1 MNMTHFIAK
10 ASFAA
15 ILAIASIPATFS
27 VASAAS
33 PERASVV
40 EIQYHRPAPP
50 RACSP
55 IRAVEKARYA
65 GLRNARVTDITP
77 RRVVVSGRGYRGHW
91 DRMFFANVR
100 GCPEIRR

>member
-1 MNMTHFIAK
+1 MNRFIAK

-15 ILAIASIPATFS
+15 ILALASIPATTS
-27 VASAAS
+27 VAAAAG
-33 PERASVV
+33 PERASIIDV
-40 EIQYHRPAPP
+40 QYRPAPA

-55 IRAVEKARYA
+55 VRAVEKARYA

-77 RRVVVSGRGYRGHW
+77 RRVVVSGRGYRGYW